1 MIPGIGTQIR
11 IVHFE
16 RGLIRESPSFV
27 KNLRQVLRGIM
38 TAKIADT
45 LSGGPKNMT
54 SWEKSKEH
62 SAPKSV
68 LGT

>member
-54 SWEKSKEH
+54 S
-62 SAPKSV
+62 
-68 LGT
+68 